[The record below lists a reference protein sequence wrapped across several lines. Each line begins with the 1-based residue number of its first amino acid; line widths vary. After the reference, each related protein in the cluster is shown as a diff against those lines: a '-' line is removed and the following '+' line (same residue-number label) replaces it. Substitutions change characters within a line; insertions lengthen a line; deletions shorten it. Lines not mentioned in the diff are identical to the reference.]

1 MERMC
6 VAAWCARMQRR
17 EDDDDDDGSGQVIGG
32 KDSFRPWVG

>member
-17 EDDDDDDGSGQVIGG
+17 EDDDDDGSGQVIGG
-32 KDSFRPWVG
+32 KDSSRPWVG